1 MAATKKGAL
10 IKIPT
15 GDGPYVRAKHA
26 QVISDQ
32 FIKSNGDAPTN
43 VNKHIPRWG
52 HGFLWEQS

>member
-26 QVISDQ
+26 QVISEQ
-32 FIKSNGDAPTN
+32 LIKSNGDAPTN
-43 VNKHIPRWG
+43 
-52 HGFLWEQS
+52 FE